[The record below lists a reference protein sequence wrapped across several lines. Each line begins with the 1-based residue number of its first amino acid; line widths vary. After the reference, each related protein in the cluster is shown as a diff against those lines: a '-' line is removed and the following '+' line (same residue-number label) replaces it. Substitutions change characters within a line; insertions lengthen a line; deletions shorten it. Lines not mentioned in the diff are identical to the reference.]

1 MEWWQIL
8 ILVFGMLVVLMFSGI
23 PIAIAFLLV
32 DILGAV
38 VFLGGKAGLIQLIL
52 NIEDCLTSF
61 SLLPVPL
68 FIFMGEMMFHS
79 NMGIQ
84 AIDAFEKWL
93 GRIPGRLGL
102 LAITTGTLF
111 STMSGSTMAT
121 TAMLG
126 TLLVPE
132 MKKRGYSKTMS
143 IGPIIGSGGL
153 SMLIPP
159 SALAILLAAL
169 SNISVGKLLIAG
181 IIPGFLIAFLYSS
194 YVVIRC
200 WIQPSLAPPYDV
212 PSLPL
217 YKKLLDIVRYVLPLG
232 LIIFLVIGVIFLGV
246 ATPSE
251 AAALG
256 ALGSIFLAGLYGQ
269 LNWDILK
276 KSLQGT
282 MRISGMMFIIIL
294 GSMTFSQILAFS
306 GASGGLVES
315 VLSLNIAPFL
325 ILLSM
330 QVTLLFLGCF
340 MDNLSMV
347 MVALPIY
354 LPFINTLGFNP
365 LWFSLLMLLNMEM
378 ANTTPPFGLLL
389 FVMKGVS
396 PADTTMVDIYKAG
409 FPFLLCDA
417 VAMGLIIVFPA
428 IALYLPNLMH

>member
-1 MEWWQIL
+1 MDWWQIL
-8 ILVFGMLVVLMFSGI
+8 ILVFGMLVVLMFCGM

-38 VFLGGKAGLIQLIL
+38 VFLGGKAGLLQLIL

-68 FIFMGEMMFHS
+68 FIFMGELMFHS
-79 NMGIQ
+79 NMGVQ

-93 GRIPGRLGL
+93 GKIPGRLGL

-181 IIPGFLIAFLYSS
+181 IIPGFLIAFFYSV

-200 WIQPSLAPPYDV
+200 WIEPSLAPPYD
-212 PSLPL
+212 
-217 YKKLLDIVRYVLPLG
+217 
-232 LIIFLVIGVIFLGV
+232 
-246 ATPSE
+246 
-251 AAALG
+251 
-256 ALGSIFLAGLYGQ
+256 
-269 LNWDILK
+269 
-276 KSLQGT
+276 
-282 MRISGMMFIIIL
+282 
-294 GSMTFSQILAFS
+294 
-306 GASGGLVES
+306 
-315 VLSLNIAPFL
+315 
-325 ILLSM
+325 
-330 QVTLLFLGCF
+330 
-340 MDNLSMV
+340 
-347 MVALPIY
+347 
-354 LPFINTLGFNP
+354 
-365 LWFSLLMLLNMEM
+365 
-378 ANTTPPFGLLL
+378 TPPCR
-389 FVMKGVS
+389 
-396 PADTTMVDIYKAG
+396 
-409 FPFLLCDA
+409 FL
-417 VAMGLIIVFPA
+417 
-428 IALYLPNLMH
+428 

>member
-23 PIAIAFLLV
+23 PIALAFLLV

-38 VFLGGKAGLIQLIL
+38 VFLGGNAGLIQLIL

-68 FIFMGEMMFHS
+68 FIFMGELMFHS
-79 NMGIQ
+79 NMGVQ
-84 AIDAFEKWL
+84 AIDVFEKWL

-126 TLLVPE
+126 SLLVPE
-132 MKKRGYSKTMS
+132 MEKRGYSKAMS

-181 IIPGFLIAFLYSS
+181 IIPGFLIAFLYAS

-200 WIQPSLAPPYDV
+200 WIQPSLAPQYDV

-217 YKKLLDIVRYVLPLG
+217 YVKLLDAVRYVLPLG
-232 LIIFLVIGVIFLGV
+232 LIIFLVIGVIFLGI

-256 ALGSIFLAGLYGQ
+256 ALGSIFLASLYGQ

-276 KSLQGT
+276 KSLRGT

-306 GASGGLVES
+306 GASQGLVES
-315 VLSLNIAPFL
+315 VLTLNIPPFL

-396 PADTTMVDIYKAG
+396 PADTSMGDIYKAG
-409 FPFLLCDA
+409 FPFLACDA
-417 VAMGLIIVFPA
+417 IAMGLIIIFPA
-428 IALYLPNLMH
+428 IALYLPNLMR